1 MTLKH
6 TIVGAIVAILTAAL
20 FFCSGMRYAVT
31 HMKLSASSERENT
44 VLVTLNDQV
53 YVHGLDTQH

>member
-53 YVHGLDTQH
+53 YIHGLDAQR